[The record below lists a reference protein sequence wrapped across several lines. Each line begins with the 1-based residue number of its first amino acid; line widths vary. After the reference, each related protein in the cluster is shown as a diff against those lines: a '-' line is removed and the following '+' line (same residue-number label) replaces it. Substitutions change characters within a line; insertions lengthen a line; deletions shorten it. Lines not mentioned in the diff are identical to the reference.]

1 MKKLFFLLI
10 TLYACQFTYKPY
22 EYQQKKSFISL
33 QKKSCY
39 GKCPIYEIE
48 IFENRSLIF
57 NGKKNVEKIG
67 IYNSK
72 LTKEDMNKIL
82 DKAKHIKFQKLQ
94 NEYIE
99 SLNDLP
105 RTILKVKNKVIEY
118 NSEYPKELEI
128 LENLIYEI
136 SLKSIN
142 S

>member
-1 MKKLFFLLI
+1 MKKLFFLII
-10 TLYACQFTYKPY
+10 TLYACQFTYKAS

>member
-1 MKKLFFLLI
+1 M
-10 TLYACQFTYKPY
+10 
-22 EYQQKKSFISL
+22 S
-33 QKKSCY
+33 
-39 GKCPIYEIE
+39 
-48 IFENRSLIF
+48 
-57 NGKKNVEKIG
+57 
-67 IYNSK
+67 
-72 LTKEDMNKIL
+72 KIL

>member
-10 TLYACQFTYKPY
+10 TLYSCQFTYKPY

-48 IFENRSLIF
+48 IFENGSLIF
-57 NGKKNVEKIG
+57 NGKKNIENIG
-67 IYNSK
+67 VYNSK
-72 LTKEDMNKIL
+72 LTKEDMSKIL
-82 DKAKHIKFQKLQ
+82 DKAKHIEFHKLQ

-105 RTILKVKNKVIEY
+105 KTILKVKNKVVEY

>member
-1 MKKLFFLLI
+1 MKNLFFLLI
-10 TLYACQFTYKPY
+10 TLYSCQFTYKPY

-48 IFENRSLIF
+48 IFENGSLIF

-67 IYNSK
+67 VYNSK
-72 LTKEDMNKIL
+72 LTEEDMSKIL

-105 RTILKVKNKVIEY
+105 RTILKVKNKVVEY

>member
-22 EYQQKKSFISL
+22 EYKQKESFISL

-39 GKCPIYEIE
+39 GKCPIYVIE
-48 IFENRSLIF
+48 IFKNGSLIF

-67 IYNSK
+67 VYNSK
-72 LTKEDMNKIL
+72 LTKEDMSKIL

-105 RTILKVKNKVIEY
+105 RTILKVKNKVVEY

>member
-1 MKKLFFLLI
+1 MKNLFFLLI
-10 TLYACQFTYKPY
+10 TLYSCQFTYKPY

-48 IFENRSLIF
+48 IFENGSLIF

>member
-1 MKKLFFLLI
+1 MKKLFFLII

-22 EYQQKKSFISL
+22 EYQPKKSFISL

-48 IFENRSLIF
+48 IFENGSLIF

-67 IYNSK
+67 VYNSK
-72 LTKEDMNKIL
+72 LTKEDMSKIL
-82 DKAKHIKFQKLQ
+82 NKAKHIKFQKLQ